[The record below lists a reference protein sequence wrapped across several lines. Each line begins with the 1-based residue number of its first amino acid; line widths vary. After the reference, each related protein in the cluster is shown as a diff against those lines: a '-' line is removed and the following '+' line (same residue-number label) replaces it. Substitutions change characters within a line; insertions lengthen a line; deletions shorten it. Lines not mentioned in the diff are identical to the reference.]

1 MQALYTVMI
10 IKVVKRYVIRINYST
25 FKYETIELN
34 GTLRIG
40 EFQVTLH
47 FLKIMKSRPRRDR
60 GPLFLRNGEIRGH
73 ILQLKIH
80 PFYFINCINY
90 LSCNKKKVC
99 VYYLKNKENNNSAP
113 VHFIQNSTFL

>member
-1 MQALYTVMI
+1 MSVTNIIIKQHTNNNYLEMQALYTVMI
-10 IKVVKRYVIRINYST
+10 IKVVQRYVLRINYST

-47 FLKIMKSRPRRDR
+47 FLNIMEPRPRRDR

-73 ILQLKIH
+73 S
-80 PFYFINCINY
+80 P
-90 LSCNKKKVC
+90 
-99 VYYLKNKENNNSAP
+99 
-113 VHFIQNSTFL
+113 T

>member
-1 MQALYTVMI
+1 MQVLYTVRI

-47 FLKIMKSRPRRDR
+47 FLKNNGAEAPKGPRPIVFKEWRDTRTFSNLKSTHFT
-60 GPLFLRNGEIRGH
+60 LLIVL
-73 ILQLKIH
+73 IIYLVTKKSL
-80 PFYFINCINY
+80 CIV
-90 LSCNKKKVC
+90 SKVQR
-99 VYYLKNKENNNSAP
+99 E
-113 VHFIQNSTFL
+113 Q